1 MPSLDLTYEKL
12 QEGAEIEPLVKG
24 PITKEQL
31 KEYGPAAGDPN
42 PIHLDDEFAKM
53 AGYPGVFAHGM
64 LSMGFLGQF
73 LVDRFGLENIKK
85 FKVRFAKITWPGEVI
100 TCMGKVIRKRVQN
113 GEKLVDLE
121 LTTQNEKGE
130 NKILGEATVRV
141 A

>member
-1 MPSLDLTYEKL
+1 MSFDKVQPG
-12 QEGAEIEPLVKG
+12 QEIDPLIKG

-73 LVDRFGLENIKK
+73 LVDRFGLENIKR
-85 FKVRFAKITWPGEVI
+85 FKVRFSKITWPGETIV
-100 TCMGKVIRKRVQN
+100 CKGRVKEKRTE
-113 GEKLVDLE
+113 GSEKLLE
-121 LTTQNEKGE
+121 LHLSTENEQGE
-130 NKILGEATVRV
+130 EKIVGEATVR
-141 A
+141 AL

>member
-1 MPSLDLTYEKL
+1 MPSLDLAYEKL
-12 QEGAEIEPLVKG
+12 QEGTEIEPLVKG

-73 LVDRFGLENIKK
+73 LADRFGLESIKK
-85 FKVRFAKITWPGEVI
+85 FKVRFARITWPGEVI
-100 TCMGKVIRKRVQN
+100 TCMGKVIGKRVEN

-121 LTTQNEKGE
+121 LATQNEKGE
-130 NKILGEATVRV
+130 KKILGEATVRV

>member
-1 MPSLDLTYEKL
+1 MSKPKLVYEQL

-31 KEYGPAAGDPN
+31 QEYGPAAGDPN
-42 PIHLDDEFAKM
+42 PIHIDDAFAKM

-73 LVDRFGLENIKK
+73 LADRFGLESLKR
-85 FKVRFAKITWPGEVI
+85 FKVRFARITWPGETI
-100 TCMGKVIRKRVQN
+100 TCTGKVIAKRVES

-121 LTTQNEKGE
+121 LATQNEQGE
-130 NKILGEATVRV
+130 KKILGEATVRV

>member
-1 MPSLDLTYEKL
+1 MPSSALTYEEL
-12 QEGAEIEPLVKG
+12 QEGAEIEPVVKG

-31 KEYGPAAGDPN
+31 KEYGPASGDPN

-64 LSMGFLGQF
+64 LSMGFLGQL
-73 LVDRFGLENIKK
+73 LVDRFGLEDIKK
-85 FKVRFAKITWPGEVI
+85 FKVRFARITWPGEVI
-100 TCMGKVIRKRVQN
+100 TCTGKVIGKRVEN

-121 LTTQNEKGE
+121 LATQNEKGE
-130 NKILGEATVRV
+130 KKILGEATVRV

>member
-1 MPSLDLTYEKL
+1 MPSLDLAYEKL

-100 TCMGKVIRKRVQN
+100 TCMGKVIGKRVED

-121 LTTQNEKGE
+121 LATQNEKGE
-130 NKILGEATVRV
+130 KKILGEATVRV

>member
-1 MPSLDLTYEKL
+1 VSKPDVSFEKV
-12 QEGAEIEPLVKG
+12 QPGQAIDPLIKG

-73 LVDRFGLENIKK
+73 LVERFGLENIKR
-85 FKVRFAKITWPGEVI
+85 FKVRFSKITWPGETI
-100 TCMGKVIRKRVQN
+100 TCKGTIKEKRVEN
-113 GEKLVDLE
+113 GEKLLE
-121 LTTQNEKGE
+121 LHLSTENEQGE
-130 NKILGEATVRV
+130 EKIVGEATVKIP
-141 A
+141 